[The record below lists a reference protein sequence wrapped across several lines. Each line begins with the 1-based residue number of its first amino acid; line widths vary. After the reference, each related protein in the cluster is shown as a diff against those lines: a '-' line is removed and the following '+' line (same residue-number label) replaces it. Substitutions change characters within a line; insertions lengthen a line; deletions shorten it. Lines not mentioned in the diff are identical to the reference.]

1 MEHVTKGYPKV
12 SSAYLEPT
20 EFFDYEHPSVRAFA
34 DEAKA
39 GASDPTAIAVR
50 LFYAVRDRVRYD
62 PYRMSGKREDYRASG
77 VLKTG
82 AAFCIP
88 KANLLT
94 ACARAVGIP
103 AGIGLSD
110 VTNHLCTARLRR
122 LMAGKDLFMHHGWAA
137 LYLDGR
143 WVKAAPTF
151 NIELCD
157 KFDVMPTE
165 FDGKSNALFQE
176 FDKQGRKHMEYMRD
190 HGIWSDFPFEKVIA
204 DFKSFYSP
212 TIFDDCLREVA
223 LNDAKRAREF
233 ADERPLTQ

>member
-1 MEHVTKGYPKV
+1 MEHIAKGYPKV
-12 SSAYLEPT
+12 GAAYLEPT
-20 EFFDYEHPSVRAFA
+20 EFFDYEHPKVRAFA

-39 GASDPTAIAVR
+39 GTSDPTTIAVR

-62 PYRMSGKREDYRASG
+62 PYRMAGDREAYRASN
-77 VLKTG
+77 VLETG

-88 KANLLT
+88 KANLLI

-103 AGIGLSD
+103 AGLGLSD
-110 VTNHLCTARLRR
+110 VTNHLSTARLRR
-122 LMAGKDLFMHHGWAA
+122 LMAGKDLFMHHGWTA

-157 KFDVMPTE
+157 KFDVVPTE
-165 FDGKSNALFQE
+165 FDGKTNALFQE
-176 FDKQGRKHMEYMRD
+176 FDKHGRKHMEYLRD
-190 HGIWSDFPFEKVIA
+190 HGIWSDFPYEKVVE
-204 DFKSFYSP
+204 DFKAFYSP
-212 TIFDDCLREVA
+212 TVFDDCAREAA

-233 ADERPLTQ
+233 ADEKPLT